1 MSLPPSSSLLL
12 SLSESS
18 FCLYTLEQLLT
29 GLLLL
34 GIFLLALTVYGSKG
48 EQIVTRAIVLS
59 SNNYS
64 KETVYDNR

>member
-12 SLSESS
+12 SLSESC

-29 GLLLL
+29 GLLLP